1 MRFSGDTIGPQAVEE
16 LVLRR
21 LEPIGPKGPCVC
33 SSKASFHPGPRTRV
47 EASKK
52 RPRSASLDGLHEAL
66 GAAGAARARGEGAG
80 KSADGQSVA
89 CAAQGEA
96 VACARTPRLQRS
108 GRSGRAADAPLLA
121 VAQVAWLLHVFALL
135 WFFSRAA
142 RYLAAVCE

>member
-21 LEPIGPKGPCVC
+21 LEPIGPKSARVC
-33 SSKASFHPGPRTRV
+33 SSKASFHPGRGTLA

-66 GAAGAARARGEGAG
+66 GAAGAARARGEGPGKPAG
-80 KSADGQSVA
+80 RQSVA
-89 CAAQGEA
+89 CAAQAEA
-96 VACARTPRLQRS
+96 VAAARTSRP

-121 VAQVAWLLHVFALL
+121 VAQVAWLLHVLALL